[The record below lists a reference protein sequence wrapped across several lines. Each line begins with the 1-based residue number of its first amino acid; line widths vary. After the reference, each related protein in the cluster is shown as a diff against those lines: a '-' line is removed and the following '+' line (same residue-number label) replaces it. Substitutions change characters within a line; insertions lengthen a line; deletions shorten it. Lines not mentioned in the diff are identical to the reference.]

1 MAAGGY
7 ATHRELLNCASG
19 VFNGYRYRGEIGQN
33 VVMGPRSANDCK
45 RPFFSNRGKWGLER
59 GHLLGIKILEKD
71 ARPRGIPDRVAG
83 VGPIMGAGI
92 R

>member
-7 ATHRELLNCASG
+7 ATHRGLQNGASG
-19 VFNGYRYRGEIGQN
+19 VANGCRYRGEIGPN
-33 VVMGPRSANDCK
+33 VVMGPRSANDTK
-45 RPFFSNRGKWGLER
+45 HTFSSNRGKSGLQR

-83 VGPIMGAGI
+83 VGPIMGAGT